1 MIVAHDPN
9 LLIGAE
15 GGLPWKYSEDLK
27 FFKRVTMGC
36 PIIMGRR
43 VFEEIGEKPLP
54 GRRNIVLSRTK
65 EYSNVDSY
73 KEVEKALESLRSENT
88 TKCFI
93 IGGVSLYEQFLPL
106 VDEFFVTK
114 VKKVFEGDTW
124 FPPYQHL
131 IDSGHFSKA
140 SLLEEYDELEMW
152 LYEKGTELQE

>member
-15 GGLPWKYSEDLK
+15 GGLPWKYPEDLK

-65 EYSNVDSY
+65 QYPAVDTY
-73 KEVEKALESLRSENT
+73 KEVKSALESLVSEKT

-106 VDEFFVTK
+106 VDEFYVTK
-114 VKKVFEGDTW
+114 IKIVYQGDTW
-124 FPPYQHL
+124 FPAYQHL
-131 IDSGHFSKA
+131 VDSGHFSKPI
-140 SLLEEYDELEMW
+140 LLESYEDLEMW
-152 LYEKGTELQE
+152 LYKKGTEL

>member
-15 GGLPWKYSEDLK
+15 GGLPWKYPEDLK

-43 VFEEIGEKPLP
+43 VFEEIGQRPLP

-65 EYSNVDSY
+65 NYDNVERFE
-73 KEVEKALESLRSENT
+73 EVEKAFESLKAAKT

-93 IGGVSLYEQFLPL
+93 IGGVSLYEQFLPT
-106 VDEFFVTK
+106 VDEFYVTK
-114 VKKVFEGDTW
+114 VKKEFEGDTW

-131 IDSGHFSKA
+131 LESGHFDSA
-140 SLLEEYDELEMW
+140 TLLESYDDLEMW
-152 LYEKGTELQE
+152 VYKKE

>member
-15 GGLPWKYSEDLK
+15 GGLPWKYPEDLK

-43 VFEEIGEKPLP
+43 VFEEIGERPLP

-65 EYSNVDSY
+65 DYENVERFE
-73 KEVEKALESLRSENT
+73 EVQKALESLEEAKTS
-88 TKCFI
+88 KCFI

-106 VDEFFVTK
+106 VDEFYATK

-131 IDSGHFSKA
+131 IDSGHFSSA
-140 SLLEEYDELEMW
+140 TLLENYEELEMW
-152 LYEKGTELQE
+152 VYKK